1 MSRIPDS
8 KIHGANMEPTWVLS
22 SPGGFHVGPMN
33 LAIWDLWGRL
43 HSTTKG
49 CIVFEYNMHFQ
60 TSHLA
65 FIPHRGWNN
74 NNTDWNP
81 ILLLMLKWRSPLYTF
96 CCIFTCAVV
105 CDVVSII
112 GLLKYRSSARDRCV
126 RTMWYFRWVSSLLQA
141 YFKRILISICN
152 VEFM

>member
-8 KIHGANMEPTWVLS
+8 KIHGVNMGPTWGRQD
-22 SPGGFHVGPMN
+22 PGGFHVGPMN

-43 HSTTKG
+43 HSTTKEQG
-49 CIVFEYNMHFQ
+49 CIVFEYNMHLQ
-60 TSHLA
+60 TPHLA

-74 NNTDWNP
+74 NNADWNP
-81 ILLLMLKWRSPLYTF
+81 ILFLMLKWRSPLYTF

-105 CDVVSII
+105 FDVVSII

-126 RTMWYFRWVSSLLQA
+126 RTMWYLRWV
-141 YFKRILISICN
+141 YIEFILINRPLWWQVSL
-152 VEFM
+152 